1 MNFTRIFAAA
11 FGCAI
16 LLSACDDDKSTTIGS
31 SLVTSPVKI
40 VVDSTFQLTGRAIR
54 NQDIQSRT
62 IQQLLGVLDAKEYGK
77 FSSEIVTQFM
87 PALTFDT
94 TGIKR
99 DYIDSIKLMF
109 FMENGNF
116 TGDSLVPMGMKI
128 YPLTKQLEAPI
139 YSNFD
144 PTGYYDPSN
153 CWTPSS
159 AIYTASALHSDSLN
173 SMSYRIIEAKLPKS
187 FALEIFDR
195 YLTHPETFATPEAF
209 TKYFPGLYIANS
221 FGSGRVVNIG
231 ESRINMYYRYE
242 TTIETDSTST
252 DTILSSARTIMGVT
266 PEILTNNIIKLQLSD
281 QLTQRINSGENLL
294 VAPTGYDID
303 FTFPAQEIM
312 SKFRNEGGPNAVL
325 NNLTFELPLEYV
337 TNDYGITAPPY
348 VLMVLKNKRQDFFAD
363 NKINDDVTSFLG
375 TFDLI
380 SLEYKFNDMRS
391 YILDLL
397 EKENVT
403 ADDYTFT
410 LTPVTLVT
418 EQQTNS
424 YGQTSNVVTAINP
437 YVDGPAMVKV
447 LLDKVKITLVFTRQ

>member
-1 MNFTRIFAAA
+1 
-11 FGCAI
+11 
-16 LLSACDDDKSTTIGS
+16 
-31 SLVTSPVKI
+31 
-40 VVDSTFQLTGRAIR
+40 
-54 NQDIQSRT
+54 
-62 IQQLLGVLDAKEYGK
+62 
-77 FSSEIVTQFM
+77 
-87 PALTFDT
+87 
-94 TGIKR
+94 
-99 DYIDSIKLMF
+99 
-109 FMENGNF
+109 
-116 TGDSLVPMGMKI
+116 
-128 YPLTKQLEAPI
+128 
-139 YSNFD
+139 
-144 PTGYYDPSN
+144 
-153 CWTPSS
+153 
-159 AIYTASALHSDSLN
+159 
-173 SMSYRIIEAKLPKS
+173 
-187 FALEIFDR
+187 
-195 YLTHPETFATPEAF
+195 
-209 TKYFPGLYIANS
+209 
-221 FGSGRVVNIG
+221 
-231 ESRINMYYRYE
+231 
-242 TTIETDSTST
+242 
-252 DTILSSARTIMGVT
+252 MGVT

-325 NNLTFELPLEYV
+325 NNLSFELPLEYV

-348 VLMVLKNKRQDFFAD
+348 VLMVLKNKRQEFFAD

-410 LTPVTLVT
+410 LTPVSLVT